1 MVVNLQWTFVNILR
15 ICKHLWPIQSRQLSL
30 HILVQV
36 GYFVQPDLDESP
48 ARYWKRKIKV
58 FDKTDFLFN
67 LLYPKAKLETVQQR
81 AVSHSFPRVIF

>member
-1 MVVNLQWTFVNILR
+1 
-15 ICKHLWPIQSRQLSL
+15 
-30 HILVQV
+30 VQV

-58 FDKTDFLFN
+58 FDKTDFLFS
-67 LLYPKAKLETVQQR
+67 LYPKAKLETVQQR